1 MDAPEY
7 ARTIERIER
16 LRFAVMYPAC
26 LRGPVTAGLD
36 GIRLSEGRRRDA
48 QSSYRA
54 VCSDNTS
61 GWISPGYLFRHH
73 VLFTLAMPLAF
84 PYRNTAWKSCCLL
97 SMAQTVRAVLLA
109 MATRT
114 TLVGRLASNSPI
126 QGEGFWGAP
135 RCQRST
141 ARDP

>member
-1 MDAPEY
+1 
-7 ARTIERIER
+7 
-16 LRFAVMYPAC
+16 MYPAC

-84 PYRNTAWKSCCLL
+84 PYLNTAWKSCCLL

-114 TLVGRLASNSPI
+114 TLVGRLASNSQSKARASGVPPAASAARL
-126 QGEGFWGAP
+126 GTREPTGA
-135 RCQRST
+135 
-141 ARDP
+141 

>member
-1 MDAPEY
+1 
-7 ARTIERIER
+7 
-16 LRFAVMYPAC
+16 MYPAC

-61 GWISPGYLFRHH
+61 GLISPGYLFRHH
-73 VLFTLAMPLAF
+73 VLFTLALPLAL
-84 PYRNTAWKSCCLL
+84 PPSRHTALKFCCLFI
-97 SMAQTVRAVLLA
+97 MAQTVRAVLLA

-114 TLVGRLASNSPI
+114 TLVGLLASNSPI
-126 QGEGFWGAP
+126 QGEGFLGAP
-135 RCQRST
+135 LCQRST

>member
-1 MDAPEY
+1 MDAPEN
-7 ARTIERIER
+7 ARVIERIER

-36 GIRLSEGRRRDA
+36 GIRPSEGRRIDA

-54 VCSDNTS
+54 VYSDKTS
-61 GWISPGYLFRHH
+61 GWIYPGYLFRHH
-73 VLFTLAMPLAF
+73 VFFTLAMPLAF
-84 PYRNTAWKSCCLL
+84 PYRNTTWKSCCLL
-97 SMAQTVRAVLLA
+97 IMAQTVRAVLLA

-114 TLVGRLASNSPI
+114 TLVGRLVSNSPI
-126 QGEGFWGAP
+126 QDEGFLGAP
-135 RCQRST
+135 LCQRST

>member
-1 MDAPEY
+1 
-7 ARTIERIER
+7 
-16 LRFAVMYPAC
+16 MYPAC

-48 QSSYRA
+48 PSSYRA

-84 PYRNTAWKSCCLL
+84 PYRNTALKSCCLL
-97 SMAQTVRAVLLA
+97 IIAQTVRAVLLA

-114 TLVGRLASNSPI
+114 TVVGLLASHSLI
-126 QGEGFWGAP
+126 QGEGLLGAP
-135 RCQRST
+135 LCQRST
-141 ARDP
+141 AREP